1 MTQITI
7 IVDDKT
13 VIVGGRAVVLPS
25 LDWSAFKGQSVNDK
39 IHAVQFDSERGH
51 GHVEYCDVVTEPA
64 TRPNQK
70 PHNWLID
77 AATFDKTFGWVMP
90 LYAEQCA
97 ADDAASAAAEAE
109 SEAKKQH
116 ALDNPQAVSAMPAIA
131 GARQEDVDALR
142 AQLAEQQT
150 ENKRL
155 AAMSAET
162 AAKLDAII
170 SEVSKETSRAN

>member
-7 IVDDKT
+7 LVDDKT
-13 VIVGGRAVVLPS
+13 VIVAGRAVVLPN
-25 LDWSAFKGQSVNDK
+25 LDWSAFNGPSVHDK
-39 IHAVQFDSERGH
+39 VHAVQFDSERGQ

-64 TRPNQK
+64 TRPNHK

-77 AATFDKTFGWVMP
+77 AATFEKLFGWVLP
-90 LYAEQCA
+90 AYAEQCA
-97 ADDAASAAAEAE
+97 ADDAALAAAEAE

-116 ALDNPQAVSAMPAIA
+116 ALANPQAVSSVPAIA
-131 GARQEDVDALR
+131 GARQEDVDGLR
-142 AQLAEQQT
+142 AQLAAQQT

>member
-1 MTQITI
+1 MAQITI

-13 VIVGGRAVVLPS
+13 VIVGGRAVVLPD
-25 LDWSAFKGQSVNDK
+25 LDWSKFNGADVHDK
-39 IHAVQFDSERGH
+39 IHAVQFDSERGA

-64 TRPNQK
+64 TRPNHK

-77 AATFDKTFGWVMP
+77 AATFEKLFSWVLP
-90 LYAEQCA
+90 SYAEQCA
-97 ADDAASAAAEAE
+97 KEDAAQAYAETEVKERVVSISATPGEVENLMADMKARLAAAEAKSAE
-109 SEAKKQH
+109 QH
-116 ALDNPQAVSAMPAIA
+116 A
-131 GARQEDVDALR
+131 
-142 AQLAEQQT
+142 

-155 AAMSAET
+155 AAISADT

>member
-1 MTQITI
+1 MSQITI

-13 VIVGGRAVVLPS
+13 VIVAGRAVMLPS
-25 LDWSAFKGQSVNDK
+25 LDWSAFNGPSVHDK
-39 IHAVQFDSERGH
+39 VHAVQFDSDRGH

-64 TRPNQK
+64 TRPNHK

-77 AATFDKTFGWVMP
+77 AATFEKTFGWV
-90 LYAEQCA
+90 LSAYADQCA
-97 ADDAASAAAEAE
+97 ADDAAQAHAEADAAAKAAIPRAA
-109 SEAKKQH
+109 S
-116 ALDNPQAVSAMPAIA
+116 AVPAIA
-131 GARQEDVDALR
+131 GARQEDVDGLR